1 MIILVILKS
10 NLKLILIVT
19 DKKGYYTTLEAA
31 KMLDVSVRTVQLWV
45 EDGKLQGWKTA
56 GGHRRI
62 AVHSVE
68 NMLEGQQAAP
78 LKKSSKKPLILIVED
93 NPTVMKLYQAAIESW
108 DLPVQVI
115 SVENGFL
122 GLMEVGRSR
131 PNLIIT
137 DIFMPGMDGL
147 QMIHALYKE
156 VNLDKVK
163 IVVISG
169 LSQEEIQYRGGI
181 PQGIPFYKKPV
192 DLNKLKEIVQQT
204 IANQK
209 QDQ

>member
-10 NLKLILIVT
+10 NLRLILIVT
-19 DKKGYYTTLEAA
+19 DKRGYYTTLEAA

-62 AVHSVE
+62 AVNSVE

-78 LKKSSKKPLILIVED
+78 LKKSSKKPVILIVED

-108 DLPVQVI
+108 DLPIQVI